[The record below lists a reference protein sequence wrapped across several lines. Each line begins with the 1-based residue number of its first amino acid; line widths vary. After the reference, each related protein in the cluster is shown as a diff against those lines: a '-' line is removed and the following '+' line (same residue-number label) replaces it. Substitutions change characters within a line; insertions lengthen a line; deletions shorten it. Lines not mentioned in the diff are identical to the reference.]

1 MIELTD
7 QELQALVN
15 LTGLMPCD
23 RLPKKDPNQ
32 ELKKFLIR
40 VAVNINGAVKSGAEF
55 VRFSDI
61 DGVAPVSKDLMAKA
75 EEPLELLGY
84 HVVIFK
90 GDYMGGDAL
99 VTATYLTISG
109 WGD

>member
-1 MIELTD
+1 MTD

-23 RLPKKDPNQ
+23 RLPKKDPDQ
-32 ELKKFLIR
+32 ELKKFLTR
-40 VAVNINGAVKSGAEF
+40 VAVNINGAVKSGAES

-61 DGVAPVSKDLMAKA
+61 AGVAPVSKDLMTKAK
-75 EEPLELLGY
+75 EPLERLGY

-90 GDYMGGDAL
+90 GDYIEGNAP

-109 WGD
+109 WSD